1 MARAEV
7 IRGLINRGLAPHV
20 AEGIANEINRESGFD
35 SGINEISP
43 IVAGSRGGFGLFQ
56 HTGPRRRELEAFAQA
71 RGVPVSDM
79 DAQLDFAIQELETTE
94 SRAGRSLSQTST
106 AEEAADVF
114 KRQFL
119 RPLSTQGGST
129 VAAGGAGADTLQES
143 PVERAHR
150 LYREGGG
157 TPESRARYEAAFP
170 EVAPTQQQA
179 APAQQGLTAQQL
191 TPTIIDAYN
200 RGANPGGLTP
210 ANRDIVT
217 NILSGGRELPA
228 GARVIAS
235 TDDGGVVYSQPDG
248 TQGFVG
254 PAMAT
259 TNPDTIARI
268 LEGATPAGSFRSGVN
283 EQLIAQNPIASR
295 AATAIQGV
303 PFAGQF
309 ADEAIGL
316 FSEEAQQ
323 ATRAAQRAMAE
334 ERPGQTMALQV
345 AGGLAAAP
353 AAIATAGP
361 AILAAAPESLAAQ
374 MALGAG
380 GGALAGSIEGGFAGA
395 GRGQTLEERASLAQ
409 EDAITG
415 GAFGGIAGGLTPAIS
430 AGVRNAIDFFKSA
443 DIGVIARE
451 LGLSPNAARVVKNA
465 LSVEDLPAAQARLG
479 AVGDQAML
487 ADAGPATAQ
496 ALDTAMAEGGGALR
510 VGREAV
516 EARAAESGPKL
527 RSAFDAILG
536 KPGGVKAAAREI
548 SQGSAAARRTAY
560 NAAFEQPINYASPAG
575 REIEGVLDRIPSQ
588 TLNRA
593 VQDAND
599 AMQIAGTK
607 NQQIM
612 ASIADDGTVTFTNP
626 LNVQQ
631 LNEIKIQL
639 GGIAEETKDQFG
651 RLTREGIGAA
661 SLASDLRVALTE
673 AVPTYGRA
681 VRLGG
686 NKIAEDNA
694 LAMGRGVLTQN
705 VRLEDVVAQ
714 MEGASKAEKSA
725 FKRGLRE
732 ALEEGMSNVRS
743 VASDQNLDAREVR
756 QAIQSLSSRATTAKI
771 EAAIGPEAAR
781 RISKLMEAE
790 VPQLATRAAV
800 SRGSATAVRQAGQ
813 QGVTEATAPGVL
825 GTLVREGPIGG
836 PVGAVRRITQVLTDT
851 TPQADQARR
860 AALMQ
865 EIATSLTEVRGTNV
879 TKALDA
885 INEAIAGQPLSEA
898 KSRMIANALS
908 VTGSLAAFR
917 GGTRAAQQPEEGAQ

>member
-1 MARAEV
+1 
-7 IRGLINRGLAPHV
+7 
-20 AEGIANEINRESGFD
+20 
-35 SGINEISP
+35 
-43 IVAGSRGGFGLFQ
+43 
-56 HTGPRRRELEAFAQA
+56 
-71 RGVPVSDM
+71 
-79 DAQLDFAIQELETTE
+79 
-94 SRAGRSLSQTST
+94 
-106 AEEAADVF
+106 
-114 KRQFL
+114 
-119 RPLSTQGGST
+119 
-129 VAAGGAGADTLQES
+129 
-143 PVERAHR
+143 
-150 LYREGGG
+150 
-157 TPESRARYEAAFP
+157 
-170 EVAPTQQQA
+170 
-179 APAQQGLTAQQL
+179 
-191 TPTIIDAYN
+191 
-200 RGANPGGLTP
+200 
-210 ANRDIVT
+210 
-217 NILSGGRELPA
+217 
-228 GARVIAS
+228 
-235 TDDGGVVYSQPDG
+235 
-248 TQGFVG
+248 
-254 PAMAT
+254 
-259 TNPDTIARI
+259 
-268 LEGATPAGSFRSGVN
+268 
-283 EQLIAQNPIASR
+283 
-295 AATAIQGV
+295 
-303 PFAGQF
+303 
-309 ADEAIGL
+309 
-316 FSEEAQQ
+316 
-323 ATRAAQRAMAE
+323 
-334 ERPGQTMALQV
+334 
-345 AGGLAAAP
+345 
-353 AAIATAGP
+353 
-361 AILAAAPESLAAQ
+361 

-415 GAFGGIAGGLTPAIS
+415 GAFGGIVGGLTPAIS

-575 REIEGVLDRIPSQ
+575 REIEGVLDRIPSK

-651 RLTREGIGAA
+651 RLSREGIGAA

-705 VRLEDVVAQ
+705 VRLEDVAAQ

-813 QGVTEATAPGVL
+813 AAVDEVTTPGVL
-825 GTLVREGPIGG
+825 GTLARGE
-836 PVGAVRRITQVLTDT
+836 PVGAVRRITQVLADT

>member
-1 MARAEV
+1 MAREDV
-7 IRGLINRGLAPHV
+7 IQGLIKRGLAPHV

-35 SGINEISP
+35 PGINEVSP
-43 IVAGSRGGFGLFQ
+43 IVPGSRGGFGLFQ

-71 RGVPVSDM
+71 RGVPVSDQ
-79 DAQLDFAIQELETTE
+79 DTQLDFALQELATTE
-94 SRAGRSLSQTST
+94 SRAGQSLSQTTT

-119 RPLSTQGGST
+119 RPLSTQGGGGSGA
-129 VAAGGAGADTLQES
+129 VAGGSGADTLQES
-143 PVERAHR
+143 PVERLHR

-170 EVAPTQQQA
+170 EVVPTQQQTT
-179 APAQQGLTAQQL
+179 APQQGLTAQQL

-200 RGANPGGLTP
+200 RGDLSDVNT
-210 ANRDIVT
+210 DIVT
-217 NILSGGRELPA
+217 NILSGGRDLPA

-235 TDDGGVVYSQPDG
+235 TDDGGVVYAQPDG

-254 PAMAT
+254 PALST
-259 TNPDTIARI
+259 VDPETVARI
-268 LEGATPAGSFRSGVN
+268 LEGATPAGAFRSGVN
-283 EQLIAQNPIASR
+283 EQLIAQNPIAAR

-303 PFAGQF
+303 PFVGQF

-316 FSEEAQQ
+316 VSQEAQQ

-334 ERPGQTMALQV
+334 ERPGQTLGLQV

-353 AAIATAGP
+353 AAIAAAGP
-361 AILAAAPESLAAQ
+361 AVLAAAPQSLGGQ
-374 MALGAG
+374 IVAG
-380 GGALAGSIEGGFAGA
+380 GGAGLVAGAIEGGVSGA
-395 GRGQTLEERASLAQ
+395 GRGQTPEERASLAGQ
-409 EDAITG
+409 DAITG
-415 GAFGGIAGGLTPAIS
+415 GIAGGVLSAAAPAVS
-430 AGVRNAIDFFKSA
+430 AGLRNAADFIKSA

-451 LGLSPNAARVVKNA
+451 LGLSPDAARVVKNA
-465 LSVEDLPAAQARLG
+465 LSVEDIPAAQARLG

-496 ALDTAMAEGGGALR
+496 LLDTAMAEGGGALR
-510 VGREAV
+510 VGREAI
-516 EARAAESGPKL
+516 EARAAQSGPKL

-548 SQGSAAARRTAY
+548 SQGSAKARRTAY

-593 VQDAND
+593 VRDAND
-599 AMQIAGTK
+599 AMQIAGTR
-607 NQQIM
+607 NQQIL
-612 ASIADDGTVTFTNP
+612 ASIADDGTVTFTKP

-651 RLTREGIGAA
+651 RLSREGIGA
-661 SLASDLRVALTE
+661 SRLASDLRIALTD

-694 LAMGRGVLTQN
+694 LSLGRGVLTQN

-756 QAIQSLSSRATTAKI
+756 QAIQSLSSRATRSKI
-771 EAAIGPEAAR
+771 EAAIGPQAAN

-813 QGVTEATAPGVL
+813 EAVSEATTPGVL
-825 GTLVREGPIGG
+825 GTIARGE

-860 AALMQ
+860 AVLMQ

-898 KSRMIANALS
+898 KSRMIANALA
-908 VTGSLAAFR
+908 VTGSLAAFQA
-917 GGTRAAQQPEEGAQ
+917 GTRAAQQPEKGSP